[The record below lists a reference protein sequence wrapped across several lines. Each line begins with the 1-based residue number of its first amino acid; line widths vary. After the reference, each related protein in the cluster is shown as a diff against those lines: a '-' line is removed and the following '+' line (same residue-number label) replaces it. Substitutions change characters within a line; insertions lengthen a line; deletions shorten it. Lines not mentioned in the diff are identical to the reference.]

1 MIEIPPLH
9 PVRLPQPDGVEFA
22 HQTDIG
28 QRLLQIRRVDLALPG
43 LRGIEAQLHPQQG
56 TVQLAEAIV
65 LAQDVVRISQPRGLA
80 ELWAYGLIEPSFL
93 PPPAICALRA
103 LTRPRVALVETRTQA
118 KNRVT
123 KILEDTNIKVAH
135 VVSDVS
141 GTSGRRTR
149 AVLMAGERAPQ
160 TLAAR
165 DANLFGAHV
174 SVAHSVPGEK
184 GCRGGGP

>member
-1 MIEIPPLH
+1 
-9 PVRLPQPDGVEFA
+9 
-22 HQTDIG
+22 
-28 QRLLQIRRVDLALPG
+28 
-43 LRGIEAQLHPQQG
+43 
-56 TVQLAEAIV
+56 
-65 LAQDVVRISQPRGLA
+65 
-80 ELWAYGLIEPSFL
+80 
-93 PPPAICALRA
+93 
-103 LTRPRVALVETRTQA
+103 VALVETRTQV

-123 KILEDTNIKVAH
+123 KILEATNIKVAH

-174 SVAHSVPGEK
+174 AVTRSVPGEK
-184 GCRGGGP
+184 RLGLDMWWSLARTFSTQDHDAQKRRVSTARRILWELHILCASLSVALKKDTASVRTWFTMSYMLAV